1 MGLLCLC
8 PEQGGTGLRG
18 PPGLDGPEGVKV
30 WWSDGS
36 NLSFLCEMPFSG
48 LFPSSAFR
56 LWLMGDGVVLA
67 VVEEL
72 GQTWAGW

>member
-18 PPGLDGPEGVKV
+18 PPGFDGPEGAKV
-30 WWSDGS
+30 RQGDGPNPS
-36 NLSFLCEMPFSG
+36 SLGEMPFSG
-48 LFPSSAFR
+48 LFPSSAFP
-56 LWLMGDGVVLA
+56 LWLVGHMVGPA

-72 GQTWAGW
+72 GQIWTGW